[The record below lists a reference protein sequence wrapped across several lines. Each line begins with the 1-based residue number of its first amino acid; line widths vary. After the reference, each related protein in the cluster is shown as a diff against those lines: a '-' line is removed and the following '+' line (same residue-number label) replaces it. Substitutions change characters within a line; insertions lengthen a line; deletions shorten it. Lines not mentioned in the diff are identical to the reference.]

1 MKLIARVKLQPTA
14 EQASA
19 LGKTLR
25 CVNSACNHISRVA
38 WRSKTFGRY
47 PLHQLVY
54 REVRSRFG
62 LSAQLTV
69 RAIAKVSD
77 AYKLDRSR
85 RRVFRFNGAIPY
97 DDRILSWKLGPAIV
111 SINTL
116 GGRLKIPFVG
126 GAQQCELLKT
136 RQGESDLLWL
146 RGQFYLSATCE
157 VAEPLPCASSAVLGV
172 DLGVVNLA
180 VDSDGRIYSGQTVNA
195 VRTRHRRL
203 RSQLQ
208 AAGTASAK
216 RHLRR
221 LSGQE
226 KRFAQDTNHGISKRI
241 VALAQDTARGIAIED
256 LGGIRERT
264 TVGKAQR
271 TQQSS
276 WGFNQLRRFLE
287 YKSKRAGV
295 VLVAVD
301 PRNTSRTCP
310 ICGAVDKR
318 NRRSQSAFQ
327 CVMCGHSGLADH
339 IAARN
344 IASRASVN
352 TPIVSRVA

>member
-14 EQASA
+14 EQSAA

-25 CVNSACNHISRVA
+25 RVNTACDYISRVA
-38 WRSKTFGRY
+38 WKSKTFGRY
-47 PLHQLVY
+47 PLHPLVY
-54 REVRSRFG
+54 REVRTRFG

-77 AYKLDRSR
+77 AYKLDHTR
-85 RRVFRFNGAIPY
+85 RRVFKTRGAIAY
-97 DDRILSWKLGPAIV
+97 DDRILSWKLAAAIV
-111 SINTL
+111 SINTVE
-116 GGRLKIPFVG
+116 GRLQLPFVG
-126 GAQQCELLKT
+126 GEKQRELLKT
-136 RQGESDLLWL
+136 RQGESDLLWS
-146 RGQFYLSATCE
+146 RGQWYLSATCE
-157 VAEPLPCASSAVLGV
+157 VAEPLPLTHREVLGV

-195 VRTRHRRL
+195 VRSRHRRL

-208 AAGTASAK
+208 AAGTSSAK

-226 KRFAQDTNHGISKRI
+226 KRFAQDTNHSISKKI
-241 VALAQDTARGIAIED
+241 VALAQDTARVIAIED

-264 TVGKAQR
+264 TVGQAQR
-271 TQQSS
+271 AQHSS

-295 VLVAVD
+295 VLVTVD

-310 ICGAVDKR
+310 ACGTVDKR
-318 NRRSQSAFQ
+318 NRRTQSAFQ
-327 CVMCGHSGLADH
+327 CVICGHSGLADH

-344 IASRASVN
+344 IATRASVN
-352 TPIVSRVA
+352 MPIVSRVA